1 MSRLDNK
8 VALILGGA
16 KSIGLAITQRFA
28 GEGAT
33 TWFTSRRDEELDA
46 AGHTL
51 TGDARPLRADV
62 SQLSELTRIV
72 GTITSESGQIDI
84 LVINAGMSEYA
95 TLDDITPAH
104 FDQTF
109 GLNVRSPLFALQA
122 ALPLMKAGASVVLIG
137 SVADVIGTP
146 GYGVYGA
153 SKAALRSFARTWTR
167 ELAARGIRVNVVA
180 PGPIDTGMMLA
191 APEEVRSG
199 IISAIPLARMGKAE
213 EVANAALFLASD
225 ESSYIAGAEICVD
238 GGLTQ
243 V

>member
-1 MSRLDNK
+1 MNRLHNK
-8 VALILGGA
+8 TALILGGA
-16 KSIGLAITQRFA
+16 KGIGLAITQRFA
-28 GEGAT
+28 QEGAT
-33 TWFTSRRDEELDA
+33 AWFTSRREEELQNA
-46 AGHTL
+46 AAKIE
-51 TGDARPLRADV
+51 GDALPLRADV
-62 SQLSELTRIV
+62 SQHSELVRIMENIQQLDV
-72 GTITSESGQIDI
+72 

-95 TLDDITPAH
+95 TLEQVSETH
-104 FDQTF
+104 FENTF

-122 ALPLMKAGASVVLIG
+122 ALPRLKPGSSVVLIG
-137 SVADVIGTP
+137 SIADVIGTE

-153 SKAALRSFARTWTR
+153 SKAALRSLARTWTR

-180 PGPIDTGMMLA
+180 PGPIDTEMMA
-191 APEEVRSG
+191 AASENVRQG
-199 IISAIPLARMGKAE
+199 LTQAIPLGRMGQPE

>member
-28 GEGAT
+28 REGAT
-33 TWFTSRRDEELDA
+33 AWFTSRRDEELDA

-95 TLDDITPAH
+95 TLDGITPAH

>member
-1 MSRLDNK
+1 MNRLHNK
-8 VALILGGA
+8 TALILGGA
-16 KSIGLAITQRFA
+16 KGIGLAITQRFA
-28 GEGAT
+28 QEGAT
-33 TWFTSRRDEELDA
+33 TWFTSRREEELQNA
-46 AGHTL
+46 AAKIE
-51 TGDARPLRADV
+51 GDALPLRADV
-62 SQLSELTRIV
+62 SQHSELVRIMENIQQLDV
-72 GTITSESGQIDI
+72 

-95 TLDDITPAH
+95 TLEQVSETH
-104 FDQTF
+104 FENTF

-122 ALPLMKAGASVVLIG
+122 ALPRLKPGSSVVLIG
-137 SVADVIGTP
+137 SIADVIGTE

-153 SKAALRSFARTWTR
+153 SKAALRSLARTWTR

-180 PGPIDTGMMLA
+180 PGPIDTEMMA
-191 APEEVRSG
+191 AASENVRQG
-199 IISAIPLARMGKAE
+199 LTQAIPLGRMGQPE

>member
-1 MSRLDNK
+1 MNRLHNK
-8 VALILGGA
+8 TALILGGA
-16 KSIGLAITQRFA
+16 KGIGLAITQRFA
-28 GEGAT
+28 QEGAT
-33 TWFTSRRDEELDA
+33 TWFTSRREEELKNA
-46 AGHTL
+46 AAKIE
-51 TGDARPLRADV
+51 GDALPLRADV
-62 SQLSELTRIV
+62 SQHSELARIMENIPQLDV
-72 GTITSESGQIDI
+72 

-95 TLDDITPAH
+95 TLEQVSETH
-104 FDQTF
+104 FENTF

-122 ALPLMKAGASVVLIG
+122 ALPLLKPGSSVVLIG
-137 SVADVIGTP
+137 SIADVIGTE

-153 SKAALRSFARTWTR
+153 SKAALRSLARTWTR

-180 PGPIDTGMMLA
+180 PGPIDTEMMA
-191 APEEVRSG
+191 AASENVRQG
-199 IISAIPLARMGKAE
+199 LTQAIPLGRMGQPE

>member
-16 KSIGLAITQRFA
+16 KGIGLAISQRFA
-28 GEGAT
+28 SEGAT
-33 TWFTSRRDEELDA
+33 TWFTSRRDEELKA
-46 AGHTL
+46 ASSRI
-51 TGDARPLRADV
+51 TGNRMPLRADV
-62 SQLSELTRIV
+62 SQLSELTRIIE
-72 GTITSESGQIDI
+72 TIKAESGHIDV

-95 TLDDITPAH
+95 TIDEITPAH
-104 FDQTF
+104 FDQIF
-109 GLNVRSPLFALQA
+109 ALNVRSPLFGLQA
-122 ALPLMKAGASVVLIG
+122 ALPLLKSGASVVLIG
-137 SVADVIGTP
+137 SIADAIGTQ
-146 GYGVYGA
+146 GYGVYSA

-167 ELAARGIRVNVVA
+167 ELSTRGIRINVVA
-180 PGPIDTGMMLA
+180 PGPIDTDMMLA
-191 APEEVRSG
+191 ASDEVRNG
-199 IISAIPLARMGKAE
+199 LTSAIPLSRMGKPE

>member
-1 MSRLDNK
+1 MNRLENK

-16 KSIGLAITQRFA
+16 KGIGLAISQRFA
-28 GEGAT
+28 SEGAT
-33 TWFTSRRDEELDA
+33 TWFTSRRNEELEA

-51 TGDARPLRADV
+51 EGRARALRADV

-72 GTITSESGQIDI
+72 DVIRTESGQIDV
-84 LVINAGMSEYA
+84 LVINAGMAEYA
-95 TLDDITPAH
+95 TIDAVTPAH
-104 FDQTF
+104 FDAIF
-109 GLNVRSPLFALQA
+109 SLNVRSPLFALQA
-122 ALPLMKAGASVVLIG
+122 ALPLMKEGASVVLIG
-137 SVADVIGTP
+137 SVADVIGTQ

-167 ELAARGIRVNVVA
+167 ELSARGIRINVVA
-180 PGPIDTGMMLA
+180 PGPIDTEMMQA
-191 APEEVRSG
+191 ASEELRSG
-199 IISAIPLARMGKAE
+199 IISTIPLARMGKPE
-213 EVANAALFLASD
+213 EVAHAALFLASD

>member
-1 MSRLDNK
+1 MNRLHNK
-8 VALILGGA
+8 TALILGGA
-16 KSIGLAITQRFA
+16 KGIGLAITQRFA
-28 GEGAT
+28 QEGAT
-33 TWFTSRRDEELDA
+33 AWFTSRREEELQNA
-46 AGHTL
+46 AAKIE
-51 TGDARPLRADV
+51 GDALPLRADV
-62 SQLSELTRIV
+62 SQHSELVRIMENIQQLDV
-72 GTITSESGQIDI
+72 

-95 TLDDITPAH
+95 TLEQVSETH
-104 FDQTF
+104 FENTF

-122 ALPLMKAGASVVLIG
+122 ALPRLKPASSVVLIG
-137 SVADVIGTP
+137 SIADVIGTE

-153 SKAALRSFARTWTR
+153 SKAALRSLARTWTR

-180 PGPIDTGMMLA
+180 PGPIDTEMMA
-191 APEEVRSG
+191 AASENVRQG
-199 IISAIPLARMGKAE
+199 LTQAIPLGRMGQPE

>member
-1 MSRLDNK
+1 MSRLENK
-8 VALILGGA
+8 VAVVLGGA
-16 KSIGLAITQRFA
+16 KGIGLAISQRFA
-28 GEGAT
+28 REGAT
-33 TWFTSRRDEELDA
+33 TWFTSRREEELQA
-46 AGHTL
+46 ASNHIVGH
-51 TGDARPLRADV
+51 AKPLQADV
-62 SQLSELTRIV
+62 SQQSELIRIMETV
-72 GTITSESGQIDI
+72 KQESAQLDV

-95 TLDDITPAH
+95 TLDEISAEH
-104 FDQTF
+104 FEQIF

-122 ALPLMKAGASVVLIG
+122 ALPLLKPGASVVLIG
-137 SVADVIGTP
+137 SIADVIGTQ
-146 GYGVYGA
+146 GYGVYSA

-180 PGPIDTGMMLA
+180 PGPIDTDMMLA
-191 APEEVRSG
+191 ASDEVRNG
-199 IISAIPLARMGKAE
+199 LTQAIPLSRMGKSE

>member
-167 ELAARGIRVNVVA
+167 ELSARGIRVNVVA